1 MCNML
6 AIDGLDTSDAAA
18 YALLAR
24 IAASAAEPLSDDA
37 DPSKTLGECR
47 RELTALLFEA
57 VQFVATRN
65 QQR

>member
-1 MCNML
+1 MSNML
-6 AIDGLDTSDAAA
+6 AIDRMDTSDAAA
-18 YALLAR
+18 YELLAR
-24 IAASAAEPLSDDA
+24 IATSATEPLSDAA

-47 RELTALLFEA
+47 RELHALLFEA